1 MSTLP
6 INVFGS
12 PSKEKKK
19 KKKLGLEPKLGHRC
33 YQLGI
38 CVDRGLI

>member
-19 KKKLGLEPKLGHRC
+19 KKTWIGTQVRC

>member
-19 KKKLGLEPKLGHRC
+19 KKKTWIGAKVRS
-33 YQLGI
+33 
-38 CVDRGLI
+38 